1 MRAAFALQGL
11 CNGGQMMDTLTVD
24 RRDVS
29 YFATDTWQL
38 YFLDNGRNRV
48 LSANSDGTDLRVL
61 VPDSSVGPDGIA
73 FDAVRGHLYWTNM
86 GVPSRNDGFIMR
98 CDLDGRNVT
107 TIVPPG
113 LTHTPKQ
120 LVIDPR
126 GGYLYWC
133 DREGM
138 RVMRCRLD
146 GSEIE
151 TLVQTGYGAF
161 NQADARNWCVGLA
174 VDFGEERIY
183 WTQKGATRS
192 NTGRI
197 LRAPLHPRRKGM
209 SPASRDDIEVL
220 FDHLPEPVD
229 LELDARSMTLYW
241 TDRGA
246 PPLGNT
252 LNRCVLRG
260 TDVASLH
267 REVLLGGFDEAI
279 GLSVH
284 PEANVAFATDLGGTL
299 RSVAL
304 DGSRETVVLR
314 NAGRLTGIVALRHQ

>member
-1 MRAAFALQGL
+1 MMELSTLERREALS
-11 CNGGQMMDTLTVD
+11 C
-24 RRDVS
+24 
-29 YFATDTWQL
+29 ATDAWRL
-38 YFLDNGRNRV
+38 YFLDHGGHRV

-61 VPDSSVGPDGIA
+61 VPHSSVQPDGIA
-73 FDAVRGHLYWTNM
+73 LDATRGHLYWTNM
-86 GVPSRNDGFIMR
+86 GIPSRNDGFIMR
-98 CDLDGRNVT
+98 CELDGGNVT

-120 LVIDPR
+120 LVVDSR

-146 GSEIE
+146 GSEIV
-151 TLVQTGYGAF
+151 TLVQTGYGAVD
-161 NQADARNWCVGLA
+161 QADARNWCVGLA
-174 VDFGEERIY
+174 IDFGEEWIY

-197 LRAPLHPRRKGM
+197 LRAPLHPKHRAM
-209 SPASRDDIEVL
+209 SPASRCDIEVL

-246 PPLGNT
+246 PPFGNT

-260 TDVASLH
+260 TPVSDLQS
-267 REVLLGGFDEAI
+267 EILLGGFDEAI

-284 PEANVAFATDLGGTL
+284 PEANVAFVTDLGGSL

-304 DGSRETVVLR
+304 DGSGETIVLQD
-314 NAGRLTGIVALRHQ
+314 AGRLTGVAALRRELP